1 MWSYEHSTE
10 ADVATD
16 AIWKLWTDVAG
27 WGEWNTDIEHV
38 EIDGPFDKGSTITMT
53 PNGDDPVE
61 LHIVDVRDKQ
71 LFVDEAEFGGIVIRT
86 SHHVEQLDADTARV
100 TYRTEISGPNAD
112 EMGPQVGPAITGD
125 FPETIDALIRLA
137 QG

>member
-1 MWSYEHSTE
+1 
-10 ADVATD
+10 V
-16 AIWKLWTDVAG
+16 
-27 WGEWNTDIEHV
+27 
-38 EIDGPFDKGSTITMT
+38 
-53 PNGDDPVE
+53 
-61 LHIVDVRDKQ
+61 
-71 LFVDEAEFGGIVIRT
+71 
-86 SHHVEQLDADTARV
+86 RV